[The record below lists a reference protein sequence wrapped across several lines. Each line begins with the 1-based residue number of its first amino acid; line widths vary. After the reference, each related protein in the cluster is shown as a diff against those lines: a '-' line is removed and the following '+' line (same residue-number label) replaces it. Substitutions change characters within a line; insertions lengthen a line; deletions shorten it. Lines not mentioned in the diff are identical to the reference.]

1 RYNNDVFSSKI
12 VCGECGGCFGPKT
25 WHSNSKYKRTIWRC
39 TNKYKN
45 KEPCKIPHLY
55 EEEIKKA
62 FIDSVNKLIV
72 NKGHIIED
80 LKLLEETFDTSSL
93 NKELQISVEKMNS
106 TKENIEKLIEE
117 NSKSSQD
124 Q

>member
-1 RYNNDVFSSKI
+1 MTF
-12 VCGECGGCFGPKT
+12 T
-25 WHSNSKYKRTIWRC
+25 
-39 TNKYKN
+39 
-45 KEPCKIPHLY
+45 
-55 EEEIKKA
+55 
-62 FIDSVNKLIV
+62 IDSVNKLIV
-72 NKGHIIED
+72 NKGNIIED

-124 Q
+124 QI